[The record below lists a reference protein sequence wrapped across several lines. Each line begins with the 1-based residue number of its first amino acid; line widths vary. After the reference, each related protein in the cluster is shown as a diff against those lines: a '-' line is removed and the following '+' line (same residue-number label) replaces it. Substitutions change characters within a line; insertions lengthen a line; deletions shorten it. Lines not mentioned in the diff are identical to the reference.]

1 MFPLDTHNI
10 SLGMQEVRL
19 GVPLSEMEAWEKM
32 KQKTP
37 DLSQPQPSLPEYFG
51 KAQEN
56 KSLYCEAFTSLHPE
70 VDDPMSQETDEVA
83 LMLAG
88 GGLPHGRPACLSGVF
103 RPQRTYTQIK
113 ATLPADSYSIARPRQ
128 PRRDVS
134 FPHFHPLSDIR
145 S

>member
-1 MFPLDTHNI
+1 MFPHDTHNI

-70 VDDPMSQETDEVA
+70 VDDPTLVEKSPLVPVGE
-83 LMLAG
+83 
-88 GGLPHGRPACLSGVF
+88 GLLYRFPNRYRPIGTKGQDLLYRFVTNRYK
-103 RPQRTYTQIK
+103 RPSTW
-113 ATLPADSYSIARPRQ
+113 ARRGD
-128 PRRDVS
+128 RD
-134 FPHFHPLSDIR
+134 PGPLVPVCDTNR
-145 S
+145 Y

>member
-1 MFPLDTHNI
+1 MFLLDTHNI
-10 SLGMQEVRL
+10 SLAMQEAVL
-19 GVPLSEMEAWEKM
+19 GGPISEMAAWQKM

-51 KAQEN
+51 TAEEDM
-56 KSLYCEAFTSLHPE
+56 SLYCSTFQGLHPE
-70 VDDPMSQETDEVA
+70 VDDPIQEETDEVA

-88 GGLPHGRPACLSGVF
+88 CGQEHGRTRLLSGVYKSKK
-103 RPQRTYTQIK
+103 TLTQIK
-113 ATLPADSYSIARPRQ
+113 ATLTADSPPIAPPRR

-145 S
+145 F